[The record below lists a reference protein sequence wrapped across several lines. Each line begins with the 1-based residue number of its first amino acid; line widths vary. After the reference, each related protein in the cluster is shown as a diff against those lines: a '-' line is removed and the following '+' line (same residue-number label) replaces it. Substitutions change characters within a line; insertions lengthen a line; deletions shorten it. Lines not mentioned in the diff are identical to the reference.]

1 MHFEKYK
8 MKDFAQN
15 IFNLYFFACMENV
28 FTYICPMPL
37 YGAHIPR
44 QQEYP
49 PPAFLPQCQP
59 VNSSYLSISHIQGVQ
74 FLSYYI
80 TYYGLTTHVLKQ
92 KVHVPHRSPEQH
104 CPTLTQQLTHFARL
118 IPTRYTP
125 THPTHPSVI
134 FS

>member
-1 MHFEKYK
+1 M
-8 MKDFAQN
+8 
-15 IFNLYFFACMENV
+15 YFFAYMENV
-28 FTYICPMPL
+28 FTYICPMPI

-92 KVHVPHRSPEQH
+92 KVHVPHRSPGS
-104 CPTLTQQLTHFARL
+104 CATSLTRPTLSNFNPVADSFCYTYSNPVHPHPPHPPLSGIFLTPYR
-118 IPTRYTP
+118 
-125 THPTHPSVI
+125 
-134 FS
+134 